1 MRLYGDL
8 DRLRP
13 ALVAWHAHIPVHEPD
28 EVLHGVQNGLNLQLN
43 GWSPRLDESLSL
55 NCRLIQLTGDQLFF
69 CNVLVDCRL
78 RVLIVG
84 RTEAPPAIPAL
95 ETALGSHS
103 CGPLSSAQV

>member
-69 CNVLVDCRL
+69 
-78 RVLIVG
+78 
-84 RTEAPPAIPAL
+84 
-95 ETALGSHS
+95 
-103 CGPLSSAQV
+103 

>member
-69 CNVLVDCRL
+69 WALSDNSTKCPIGAGFRISGLRPRSEVLAAA
-78 RVLIVG
+78 G
-84 RTEAPPAIPAL
+84 
-95 ETALGSHS
+95 
-103 CGPLSSAQV
+103 